1 MHFEKI
7 AINPLLGKKTWD
19 FADMAVAQDWELER
33 GNEGALTW
41 TDLGPEM
48 ARVLCENPEVLAV
61 LVGFVVEPRARAWAG
76 AGAWARAGA
85 RAWAGAWAWAGAGAW
100 ARAWA
105 WAGAGAWARAGAEAG
120 KRTLAWALAW
130 EEARSGAGA
139 LAKAGE
145 NSA

>member
-1 MHFEKI
+1 MPKK
-7 AINPLLGKKTWD
+7 NPMLQTLIWTRE
-19 FADMAVAQDWELER
+19 DMAVAQDWELER

-85 RAWAGAWAWAGAGAW
+85 RAWAGAWARAG

-105 WAGAGAWARAGAEAG
+105 WARAGAWAWARAGQCRG
-120 KRTLAWALAW
+120 VWTRVWVG
-130 EEARSGAGA
+130 ARIGTW
-139 LAKAGE
+139 L
-145 NSA
+145 

>member
-33 GNEGALTW
+33 GNEGALIW
-41 TDLGPEM
+41 NSLGPELARM
-48 ARVLCENPEVLAV
+48 VCENLEVLMLLGGIGVELGTGARV
-61 LVGFVVEPRARAWAG
+61 WAG
-76 AGAWARAGA
+76 PWARG
-85 RAWAGAWAWAGAGAW
+85 
-100 ARAWA
+100 RAWA
-105 WAGAGAWARAGAEAG
+105 WAG

>member
-1 MHFEKI
+1 MR
-7 AINPLLGKKTWD
+7 NPLLSKKTWD

-100 ARAWA
+100 ARA
-105 WAGAGAWARAGAEAG
+105 GAEAG